1 MMEDKRSIRHVADV
15 RPLERQQA
23 GDGERE
29 IVSRFYDYFD
39 RGDVDAALAVFSDDL
54 ETTDPGMGT
63 VHGLG
68 PFREYLETLKR
79 AVPNARAVIE
89 EMREAG
95 DAVIVEGRFVGTHTG
110 PLEGPDGTIE
120 PSGASV
126 DLRFADVSRVRGG
139 KIVSYHTYYDQLGLL
154 TQLGAMEEPAA

>member
-1 MMEDKRSIRHVADV
+1 MAAKRSTQYAADT
-15 RPLERQQA
+15 RPPQRQQ
-23 GDGERE
+23 DGGGARE
-29 IVSRFYDYFD
+29 LVSRFYENFD

-63 VHGLG
+63 VHGLE

-79 AVPNARAVIE
+79 AVPDARALVE
-89 EMREAG
+89 QMYAAG

-110 PLEGPDGTIE
+110 PLAGPDGDIQPT
-120 PSGASV
+120 GASV

-154 TQLGAMEEPAA
+154 TQLGV

>member
-1 MMEDKRSIRHVADV
+1 MEARRSTEHAADV
-15 RPLERQQA
+15 RPLERHQA

-29 IVSRFYDYFD
+29 IVSRFYENFD
-39 RGDVDAALAVFSDDL
+39 RGDVGAALAVFSDDL

-63 VHGLG
+63 VYGLA

-79 AVPNARAVIE
+79 AVPDARAVIE

-110 PLEGPDGTIE
+110 PLEGPDGAIE

-154 TQLGAMEEPAA
+154 TQLGALEEPAA